1 PIDDTLTRGADY
13 NFILGYSGHEGG
25 VAPLP
30 EQILIGQLFN
40 WWGEFHVGQVF
51 AFHDVPIQFAP
62 GVNTS
67 RRADG
72 TVQAQVPS
80 PVGFGAGW
88 TNYWGIGFV
97 PQEINIR
104 KRTITTKEGDFVV
117 SNDLIPYMRQRDVTV
132 TGHLFPGNAPL
143 SGTFAGRPIAL
154 RKMDGTPDVTSDAGG
169 NFKCLFTVPL
179 NVPCGTAAV
188 VLSAPW
194 VGRAE
199 SGPGTP

>member
-1 PIDDTLTRGADY
+1 
-13 NFILGYSGHEGG
+13 SGHEGG

-40 WWGEFHVGQVF
+40 WWGEFHVGQMF
-51 AFHDVPIQFAP
+51 SFNDVPIQFAP
-62 GVNTS
+62 GINTS
-67 RRADG
+67 RNQWG
-72 TVQAQVPS
+72 VNVSVP
-80 PVGFGAGW
+80 GQAGW
-88 TNYWGIGFV
+88 NYWGLGFI
-97 PQEINIR
+97 PQEINVR

-117 SNDLIPYMRQRDVTV
+117 SNDLIPYMRPRDVTV
-132 TGHLFPGNAPL
+132 TGHLFPGNAAL

-154 RKMDGTPDVTSDAGG
+154 RKLDGTPDVTSDAGG